1 MLDPLHVIQLNDTAK
16 CITLDILFRQIT
28 MFIKVHV
35 AFVFV
40 LQTLLLMD
48 FSKIYQLKVLE
59 PKNATRSFMNVVT
72 WQKSISSITYLYGKY
87 QILCADSSCLK
98 IESILFIS
106 ICVRTMEDKN
116 WHNILGIPIWKIYWR
131 IHLAVIVSLWKPI
144 LSIFIYLGIVWKLLL
159 LRYLH
164 I

>member
-16 CITLDILFRQIT
+16 CITLDTLFRQIT

-59 PKNATRSFMNVVT
+59 PKNKGHTKFHECCDLTKKYVYLVLH
-72 WQKSISSITYLYGKY
+72 TYMENTKCYV
-87 QILCADSSCLK
+87 QTADSSCLK

-116 WHNILGIPIWKIYWR
+116 WLNILGIHSEKSIYETIW
-131 IHLAVIVSLWKPI
+131 VSL
-144 LSIFIYLGIVWKLLL
+144 
-159 LRYLH
+159 
-164 I
+164 